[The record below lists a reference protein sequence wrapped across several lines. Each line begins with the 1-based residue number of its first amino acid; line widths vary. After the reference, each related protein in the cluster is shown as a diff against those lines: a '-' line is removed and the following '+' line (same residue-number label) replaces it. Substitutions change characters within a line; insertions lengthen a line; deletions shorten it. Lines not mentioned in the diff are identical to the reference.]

1 MSTLELVGFDREY
14 PNSETRDRRYIE
26 AYLFALEAFTRDT
39 PHAEEA
45 YGAIVCLS
53 EILVRRGLLPAA
65 YDRAH
70 TIRLSEPM
78 TEVELIELLENVSIT
93 GEVMWSTNSMTAKQ
107 EEGSTGIY
115 SGIVPEHLLIENEEP
130 DIRVD

>member
-14 PNSETRDRRYIE
+14 PNAETRDRRYIE

-53 EILVRRGLLPAA
+53 EILVRRGLLPVV

-70 TIRLSEPM
+70 TIHLSDPM
-78 TEVELIELLENVSIT
+78 TEGELVELINYEN
-93 GEVMWSTNSMTAKQ
+93 
-107 EEGSTGIY
+107 
-115 SGIVPEHLLIENEEP
+115 
-130 DIRVD
+130 

>member
-39 PHAEEA
+39 PYAEEA
-45 YGAIVCLS
+45 YGTIVCLS
-53 EILVRRGLLPAA
+53 EILVRRGLLPVA

-70 TIRLSEPM
+70 TIHLSEPM
-78 TEVELIELLENVSIT
+78 TEVELIEVLENMSAT
-93 GEVMWSTNSMTAKQ
+93 
-107 EEGSTGIY
+107 
-115 SGIVPEHLLIENEEP
+115 
-130 DIRVD
+130 

>member
-1 MSTLELVGFDREY
+1 MSALELVGFDREY
-14 PNSETRDRRYIE
+14 PNSETRYRRYIE

-53 EILVRRGLLPAA
+53 EILVRRGLLAAA

-78 TEVELIELLENVSIT
+78 TEVELIELLENMSAT
-93 GEVMWSTNSMTAKQ
+93 
-107 EEGSTGIY
+107 
-115 SGIVPEHLLIENEEP
+115 
-130 DIRVD
+130 